1 MKIFDAHND
10 FLTEIKDKGTRNAY
24 LRSIQRQKVKMFAVV
39 WTSEMAHPMSEIKK
53 LKYEISSNKNAV
65 LVIEDLGFI
74 NKRNYKNSVADII
87 KKRPFYCGLVWNNDN
102 NLGGGCYGKSGLT
115 SLGIKV
121 IKELEYN
128 GIIIDTAHMNK
139 KTFWDFAKITT
150 KPLFNSHCNIE
161 ALNRHKRNL
170 DDKQIECII
179 NSGGLVCLSFV
190 KHFLSKKKVVLV
202 KDVAWQ
208 IKYFVDNYGY
218 KNLSIGSDFFG
229 TKELPVGLEKYLD
242 FIGLKKEL
250 LSIGLSRKVVH
261 CLFYKNLND
270 FYEKNK

>member
-10 FLTEIKDKGTRNAY
+10 FLTEIKNKSTRKAY

-39 WTSEMAHPMSEIKK
+39 WTSEMSHPMREIKM
-53 LKYEISSNKNAV
+53 LKKEISSNKNTV
-65 LVIEDLGFI
+65 LAIEDLGFI
-74 NKRNYKNSVADII
+74 NKRNYKNCIADII
-87 KKRPFYCGLVWNNDN
+87 KIRPFYCGLVWNNDN

-115 SLGIKV
+115 KLGAKV
-121 IKELEYN
+121 IKELESN
-128 GIIIDTAHMNK
+128 GIMIDTAHMNE
-139 KTFWDFAKITT
+139 KTFWDFVQITT
-150 KPLFNSHCNIE
+150 KPLFNSHCNIK
-161 ALNRHKRNL
+161 ALNSHKRNL
-170 DDKQIECII
+170 GSKQIEQII

-190 KHFLSKKKVVLV
+190 KYFLSKKKVVSV
-202 KDVAWQ
+202 KDVARQ

-218 KNLSIGSDFFG
+218 NNLSIGSDFFG
-229 TKELPVGLEKYLD
+229 TKELPIGLEKYLD

>member
-1 MKIFDAHND
+1 MNIFDAHND
-10 FLTEIKDKGTRNAY
+10 FITEFSSENKLAKYIKNQ
-24 LRSIQRQKVKMFAVV
+24 IQNNSVCSSV
-39 WTSEMAHPMSEIKK
+39 WATNLNEIEAINYIEKINK
-53 LKYEISSNKNAV
+53 LKEDHHNLYS
-65 LVIEDLGFI
+65 LVEDCHFI
-74 NKRNYKNSVADII
+74 NSTNLDIVLAQKI
-87 KKRPFYCGLVWNNDN
+87 NIAGLVWNDDN

-115 SLGIKV
+115 KLGAKV
-121 IKELEYN
+121 IKELESN
-128 GIIIDTAHMNK
+128 GIMIDTAHMNEN
-139 KTFWDFAKITT
+139 TFWDFVQITT
-150 KPLFNSHCNIE
+150 KPLFNSHCNIK
-161 ALNRHKRNL
+161 ALNSHKRNL
-170 DDKQIECII
+170 DSKQIEQII

-190 KHFLSKKKVVLV
+190 KYFLSKKKVVSV
-202 KDVAWQ
+202 KDVVRQ

-229 TKELPVGLEKYLD
+229 TKELPIGLKKYLD